1 MVLEACARCSP
12 VRGRAAL
19 KGRTEL
25 HRAKPR
31 WTESCRVASRRA
43 APRPP
48 VLYSA
53 MLNLKR
59 PSCAV
64 HSYKAPCFS
73 QKAAKDCMPNP

>member
-1 MVLEACARCSP
+1 MVLGLRAVQLSARLRCVERP
-12 VRGRAAL
+12 YRAAPSQAVL
-19 KGRTEL
+19 GRTV
-25 HRAKPR
+25 PNG
-31 WTESCRVASRRA
+31 A